1 MAGESDDIQRAATR
15 ALLEWFSDFECI
27 VHCIL
32 GSLHN
37 SQLTHMYSKKT
48 RKTTSFHFAL

>member
-15 ALLEWFSDFECI
+15 ALLEWFSDCECI

-37 SQLTHMYSKKT
+37 SQLTHMYSEKQGN
-48 RKTTSFHFAL
+48 FHFTL